1 MRTKSNRWHSVFA
14 KMKIHPLRLP
24 ALVLACVS
32 FLAAQPIAA
41 RFLDDTQAKQVII
54 FGRHG
59 VRTPVLPNSSL
70 NAYSVL
76 LFPVF
81 PNVPGGP
88 PLGVS
93 VITPSGAMD
102 ETILGGY
109 FRAWLI
115 EEGLLTTNDTAN
127 ANLVYFRAN
136 DVPLIT
142 DTAKAFWTGM
152 LPGAPVNVD
161 SYTAPAND
169 PLFSPLAA
177 GVAEVDYQK
186 AIASVNGRLGN
197 NPEALATAYAPELA
211 LTRSILFNYPVN
223 ENPPPAATKPDVTD
237 LISNPITVTT
247 GNTAQPVNLGSL
259 ANIIPATD
267 PFVMEYADG
276 LATADVG
283 WGQLTLEG
291 NTQINRLYNLVL
303 DLEYRTPYLAQV
315 QSSNVASHIARSLVQ
330 AATGNPMPGTLAT
343 PTAQV
348 IVLIAANTNI
358 TGLAGLLHL
367 DWLLPGY
374 EQDVSAPSGALVLEL
389 RQSQSTG
396 EYIVR
401 TSYVSQTMD
410 QLRNQTPLTL
420 DAPPAIAPVFVPG
433 CSIDNATFDCP
444 LGKFVSVASE
454 LIDQYSADLVELAD
468 RT

>member
-1 MRTKSNRWHSVFA
+1 MNLQFV
-14 KMKIHPLRLP
+14 RLLTLELVCISILAVQP
-24 ALVLACVS
+24 AAG
-32 FLAAQPIAA
+32 QPDAGQPG
-41 RFLDDTQAKQVII
+41 DDTQAKQVII
-54 FGRHG
+54 FGRHS

-70 NAYSVL
+70 NAFSVL
-76 LFPVF
+76 PFPVF

-93 VITPSGAMD
+93 VITPSGAID

-115 EEGLLTTNDTAN
+115 NEGLLTTDDSAN
-127 ANLVYFRAN
+127 VNVVYFRAN
-136 DVPLIT
+136 DLPLIT
-142 DTAKAFWTGM
+142 DTATAFWTGM
-152 LPGAPVNVD
+152 LPGAPVNVN

-177 GVAEVDYQK
+177 GVSQIDYQK

-197 NPEALATAYAPELA
+197 NAQALATAYAPELA

-223 ENPPPAATKPDVTD
+223 QTPVPAAPKPDVTD
-237 LISNPITVTT
+237 LISNPITVTM

-259 ANIIPATD
+259 ANIIPAID

-276 LATADVG
+276 LAPADVG
-283 WGQLTLEG
+283 WGQLTPDG
-291 NTQINRLYNLVL
+291 NNQINRLYDVVL

-315 QSSNVASHIARSLVQ
+315 QSSNLASHIVRSLVQ
-330 AATGNPMPGTLAT
+330 AATGSPMPGALAS
-343 PTAQV
+343 PTTKIIA
-348 IVLIAANTNI
+348 LIAANTNI

-374 EQDVSAPSGALVLEL
+374 EPDVSAPSGALVFEL

-396 EYIVR
+396 EFIVR
-401 TSYVSQTMD
+401 TSYVAQTMD
-410 QLRNQTPLTL
+410 QLRNQTALTL

-433 CSIDNATFDCP
+433 CSIDNTTFDCP
-444 LGKFVSVASE
+444 LERFVRVANQV
-454 LIDQYSADLVELAD
+454 IDPHSADSVN
-468 RT
+468 